1 MLMRRAAYLVSVE
14 TAGSHFNQG
23 GLHIWKT
30 ADTAHLETKRPQS
43 DFLTH
48 LCEKDIWQHERA
60 VVQKGYRFEAVL
72 FGAVVG
78 GFSVEH
84 LVPVEF

>member
-1 MLMRRAAYLVSVE
+1 MPTPRRVRRRFRFL
-14 TAGSHFNQG
+14 GS
-23 GLHIWKT
+23 
-30 ADTAHLETKRPQS
+30 
-43 DFLTH
+43 LTH